1 MEQLVTG
8 CERSG
13 TKMLSKRLGEKYN
26 IHFTLENKHT
36 IACFKYHQELQ
47 RWNKYKDEKLESSFI
62 NKFEKH
68 TLNEEINIE
77 FLKWVKESFPNV
89 KIYYIIRDG
98 RNVVSSI
105 INKVWGHSQTRG
117 EYRIN
122 LKEACTQWNTVI
134 DKTWDWALENCEIVK
149 YEDVC
154 NIVSNPLTNE
164 QLIETTNLIHHNLN
178 KTNYNI

>member
-1 MEQLVTG
+1 MEQLITG

-13 TKMLSKRLGEKYN
+13 TKMLSKRLSEECN

-77 FLKWVKESFPNV
+77 FLKWVKESYPNV
-89 KIYYIIRDG
+89 KIHYIIRDG

-105 INKVWGHSQTRG
+105 VNKIWGHSQTRG

-122 LKEACTQWNTVI
+122 LQEACTQWNTVI
-134 DKTWDWALENCEIVK
+134 DKTWDWAQKNCEIIR
-149 YEDVC
+149 YEDIC
-154 NIVSNPLTNE
+154 NIVSNPLNNKLYELATIKME
-164 QLIETTNLIHHNLN
+164 KNLK
-178 KTNYNI
+178 KTKYI